1 MPPLGSG
8 MSLGCWSGHGRL
20 LLQVGNAQ
28 SQGKPPSA
36 CLLIDHDFTAL
47 AWLFHMQSPSVPS
60 ASAEAKQTSPTDYFP
75 NHFIY
80 QKSEE
85 LCLCLRTLGKWHE
98 NFQRPLKDT
107 KPRHYFHLPFI
118 VWKWRWEYWPLKPTK
133 SIMRASS
140 SNTARMWVLLTGH
153 LSLLDFPPKVAI
165 TLSPH
170 TLPATWS
177 KTHIR
182 TERGYTGMVSMLL

>member
-8 MSLGCWSGHGRL
+8 MSLGCWSSHGRL
-20 LLQVGNAQ
+20 LLQAGDAL

-36 CLLIDHDFTAL
+36 CLLIDSDFTAL

-60 ASAEAKQTSPTDYFP
+60 ASAEAKQTSHTDYFP

-80 QKSEE
+80 QNSEE
-85 LCLCLRTLGKWHE
+85 LCLCLRMLGKWHE

-107 KPRHYFHLPFI
+107 KPWHRFQLPFI
-118 VWKWRWEYWPLKPTK
+118 VWKWLWEHWPLKPTK

-153 LSLLDFPPKVAI
+153 LSLLDFPLKVAI

-170 TLPATWS
+170 ALAAT
-177 KTHIR
+177 
-182 TERGYTGMVSMLL
+182 